1 METTMDYK
9 AKECAVCGSD
19 KIKLISHK
27 NDGENIFYIYRC
39 EACGEVFSTES
50 KFLKQQEKLKKQAE
64 KEAARQATK
73 QAKEAALNISREE
86 EAEQAN
92 NAPLSATEIFKK
104 NRKFVVEIQADF
116 GLVSSRGT
124 GIIIGDG
131 YILSNAHVV
140 FDKKSDRGVAYAAN
154 EILCKD
160 ASQNVYELDLIYA
173 DIKKDMVLLHSDE
186 LFVDGVTFCAKEVE
200 TGERIYAIG
209 NSKGQGICILDGIVS
224 DSERIIGSDKFIM
237 FSAPIVHGNSG
248 GPVFNGNGEV
258 IGIATLGREDALAM
272 NYAIPVSAVNTFIE
286 QAKVKE
292 EVEVALKIVNNS
304 EI

>member
-1 METTMDYK
+1 MNYK

-27 NDGENIFYIYRC
+27 NDGENIFYTYAC

-50 KFLKQQEKLKKQAE
+50 KYLNQQEKLKKQAE
-64 KEAARQATK
+64 KEAARQAAK
-73 QAKEAALNISREE
+73 QAKEAALKLAGE
-86 EAEQAN
+86 EAEQTN

-124 GIIIGDG
+124 GIVIGDG

-140 FDKKSDRGVAYAAN
+140 FDKKSDRGVAYAAD

-160 ASQNVYELDLIYA
+160 VSQNVYELDLIYA

-186 LFVDGVTFCAKEVE
+186 LSADGVTFCAKEVE
-200 TGERIYAIG
+200 TGEKIYAIG

-224 DSERIIGSDKFIM
+224 DSERLIGSDKFIM

-248 GPVFNGNGEV
+248 GPVFNGSGEV

-272 NYAIPVSAVNTFIE
+272 NYAIPVSAVNAFIE
-286 QAKVKE
+286 QAKAKE
-292 EVEVALKIVNNS
+292 EVEVSLKKANS
-304 EI
+304 

>member
-1 METTMDYK
+1 MDYK
-9 AKECAVCGSD
+9 AKECVACGSD

-27 NDGENIFYIYRC
+27 NDGENIFYTYRC

-50 KFLKQQEKLKKQAE
+50 KYLKQQEKLKKQAE
-64 KEAARQATK
+64 KEAAN
-73 QAKEAALNISREE
+73 QAKEAALKLASEE
-86 EAEQAN
+86 ETEQVN
-92 NAPLSATEIFKK
+92 NVPLTATEIFKK

-160 ASQNVYELDLIYA
+160 ALQNVYELDIIYA
-173 DIKKDMVLLHSDE
+173 DIKKDMVLLRSDE
-186 LFVDGVTFCAKEVE
+186 LLVDGVTFCAREVE
-200 TGERIYAIG
+200 TGEKIYAIG

-224 DSERIIGSDKFIM
+224 DSERLIGSDKFIM

-272 NYAIPVSAVNTFIE
+272 NYAIPVSAVNTFVE
-286 QAKVKE
+286 QAKTKE
-292 EVEVALKIVNNS
+292 EVEVSLVYKY
-304 EI
+304 

>member
-1 METTMDYK
+1 MDYK
-9 AKECAVCGSD
+9 AKECVACGSD

-27 NDGENIFYIYRC
+27 IDGENIFYTYRC

-50 KFLKQQEKLKKQAE
+50 KYLKQQEKFKKQAE
-64 KEAARQATK
+64 KEAARQAAK
-73 QAKEAALNISREE
+73 QAKEAALKLSSEE
-86 EAEQAN
+86 ETEQAN

-173 DIKKDMVLLHSDE
+173 DIKKDMVLLHSDD
-186 LFVDGVTFCAKEVE
+186 LSVDGVNFCAKEVE
-200 TGERIYAIG
+200 TGEKVYAIG

-224 DSERIIGSDKFIM
+224 DSERLIGSDKFIM

-272 NYAIPVSAVNTFIE
+272 NYAIPVSAVNAFIE
-286 QAKVKE
+286 QAKAKE
-292 EVEVALKIVNNS
+292 EVEVSLILNN
-304 EI
+304 

>member
-1 METTMDYK
+1 MDYK

-27 NDGENIFYIYRC
+27 NDGENIFYTYRC

-50 KFLKQQEKLKKQAE
+50 KYLKQQEKLKKQAE
-64 KEAARQATK
+64 KEAARQAAK
-73 QAKEAALNISREE
+73 QAKEAALKMASEE
-86 EAEQAN
+86 ETEQTN

-140 FDKKSDRGVAYAAN
+140 FDKKSDRGVAYAAD

-186 LFVDGVTFCAKEVE
+186 LSADGVTFCAKEVE
-200 TGERIYAIG
+200 TGEKIYAIG

-224 DSERIIGSDKFIM
+224 DSERLIGCDKFIM

-272 NYAIPVSAVNTFIE
+272 NYAIPISAVNNFIE
-286 QAKVKE
+286 QAKAKE
-292 EVEVALKIVNNS
+292 EVEVSLKIGNNS
-304 EI
+304 KI

>member
-1 METTMDYK
+1 MDYK
-9 AKECAVCGSD
+9 AKECIACGSD
-19 KIKLISHK
+19 KIKLFSHK
-27 NDGENIFYIYRC
+27 NDGENIFYTYRC

-50 KFLKQQEKLKKQAE
+50 KYLKQQEKLKKQAE
-64 KEAARQATK
+64 KEAARQAAK
-73 QAKEAALNISREE
+73 QAKEAALKLSSEE
-86 EAEQAN
+86 ETEQAN
-92 NAPLSATEIFKK
+92 TAPLSATEIFKK

-140 FDKKSDRGVAYAAN
+140 FDKKSDREVAYAAN

-173 DIKKDMVLLHSDE
+173 DIKKDMVLLYSDD
-186 LFVDGVTFCAKEVE
+186 LSVDGVTFCAKEVE
-200 TGERIYAIG
+200 TGEKVYAIG

-224 DSERIIGSDKFIM
+224 DSERLIGSDKFFM

-258 IGIATLGREDALAM
+258 MGIATLGREDALAM
-272 NYAIPVSAVNTFIE
+272 NYAIPVSAVNAFIE
-286 QAKVKE
+286 QAKFKE
-292 EVEVALKIVNNS
+292 EVAVALILSK
-304 EI
+304 

>member
-1 METTMDYK
+1 MDYK
-9 AKECAVCGSD
+9 TKECAVCGSD

-27 NDGENIFYIYRC
+27 NDGENIFYTYRC

-50 KFLKQQEKLKKQAE
+50 KYLKQQEKLKKQAE
-64 KEAARQATK
+64 KEAARQAAK
-73 QAKEAALNISREE
+73 QAKEAALKMANKEE
-86 EAEQAN
+86 TEQEN
-92 NAPLSATEIFKK
+92 NVPLSATEIFKK

-116 GLVSSRGT
+116 GLVLSRGT

-140 FDKKSDRGVAYAAN
+140 FDKKSDRGVAYAAD

-186 LFVDGVTFCAKEVE
+186 LSADGVTFCEKEVE
-200 TGERIYAIG
+200 TGEKIYAIG

-272 NYAIPVSAVNTFIE
+272 NYAIPVSAVNAFIE
-286 QAKVKE
+286 QAKAKE
-292 EVEVALKIVNNS
+292 EVEVALILSK
-304 EI
+304 

>member
-1 METTMDYK
+1 MGRLTICL
-9 AKECAVCGSD
+9 AKQ
-19 KIKLISHK
+19 
-27 NDGENIFYIYRC
+27 
-39 EACGEVFSTES
+39 EA
-50 KFLKQQEKLKKQAE
+50 QQEKLKKQAE
-64 KEAARQATK
+64 KEAARQAAK
-73 QAKEAALNISREE
+73 QEKEAALKLAGEE

-92 NAPLSATEIFKK
+92 NAPISATEIFKK

-186 LFVDGVTFCAKEVE
+186 LSVDGVTFCTKEVE
-200 TGERIYAIG
+200 TGEKIYAIG

-224 DSERIIGSDKFIM
+224 DSERLIGSDKFIM

-286 QAKVKE
+286 QAKFKE
-292 EVEVALKIVNNS
+292 EVEVALKIVK
-304 EI
+304 

>member
-1 METTMDYK
+1 MD
-9 AKECAVCGSD
+9 C
-19 KIKLISHK
+19 
-27 NDGENIFYIYRC
+27 R
-39 EACGEVFSTES
+39 S
-50 KFLKQQEKLKKQAE
+50 K
-64 KEAARQATK
+64 
-73 QAKEAALNISREE
+73 
-86 EAEQAN
+86 N

-186 LFVDGVTFCAKEVE
+186 LSADGVAFCAKEVE
-200 TGERIYAIG
+200 TGEKIYAIG

-272 NYAIPVSAVNTFIE
+272 NYAIPVSAVNNFIE
-286 QAKVKE
+286 QAKAKE
-292 EVEVALKIVNNS
+292 EVEVALIFSKKL
-304 EI
+304 

>member
-1 METTMDYK
+1 MNYK

-27 NDGENIFYIYRC
+27 NDGENIFYTYRC

-64 KEAARQATK
+64 KEAARQAAK
-73 QAKEAALNISREE
+73 QAALKMASKE

-104 NRKFVVEIQADF
+104 NRKFVVEIQADC

-140 FDKKSDRGVAYAAN
+140 FDKKSGRGVAYAAN

-186 LFVDGVTFCAKEVE
+186 LSADGVTFCAKEVE
-200 TGERIYAIG
+200 TGEKIYAIG

-224 DSERIIGSDKFIM
+224 DSERLIGSDKFIM

-272 NYAIPVSAVNTFIE
+272 NYAIPVSAVKDFIE
-286 QAKVKE
+286 KAKDKE
-292 EVEVALKIVNNS
+292 EVEVSLIFSKKL
-304 EI
+304 

>member
-1 METTMDYK
+1 MDYK
-9 AKECAVCGSD
+9 AKECVACGSD

-27 NDGENIFYIYRC
+27 NDGENIFYTYRC

-50 KFLKQQEKLKKQAE
+50 KYLKQQEKLKKQAE
-64 KEAARQATK
+64 KEAARQAAK
-73 QAKEAALNISREE
+73 QAKEAALKLSSEE
-86 EAEQAN
+86 ETEQAN

-160 ASQNVYELDLIYA
+160 ASQNVYELDLIFA

-186 LFVDGVTFCAKEVE
+186 LSVDGVVFCAKEVE
-200 TGERIYAIG
+200 TGEKIYAIG

-224 DSERIIGSDKFIM
+224 DSERLIGSDKFIM

-272 NYAIPVSAVNTFIE
+272 NYAIPVSAVKTFIE
-286 QAKVKE
+286 QAKFKE
-292 EVEVALKIVNNS
+292 EVEVALKIVK
-304 EI
+304 

>member
-1 METTMDYK
+1 MDYK

-258 IGIATLGREDALAM
+258 IGIATLGTEDALAM

>member
-1 METTMDYK
+1 MDYK
-9 AKECAVCGSD
+9 AKECVACGSD
-19 KIKLISHK
+19 RIKLISHK
-27 NDGENIFYIYRC
+27 NDGENIFYTYRC

-50 KFLKQQEKLKKQAE
+50 KYLKQQEKLKKQAE
-64 KEAARQATK
+64 KEALRQAAK
-73 QAKEAALNISREE
+73 QSKEAALKFVN
-86 EAEQAN
+86 EAEMEQAN

-140 FDKKSDRGVAYAAN
+140 FDKKSNRGVVYAAN

-160 ASQNVYELDLIYA
+160 TSQNVYELDLIYA
-173 DIKKDMVLLHSDE
+173 DIKKDMVLLHSDD
-186 LFVDGVTFCAKEVE
+186 LSVDGVTFCAKEVE
-200 TGERIYAIG
+200 TGEKVYAIG

-224 DSERIIGSDKFIM
+224 DSERIIGIDKFIM
-237 FSAPIVHGNSG
+237 FSAPIVQGNSG

-272 NYAIPVSAVNTFIE
+272 NYAIPVSIVNAFVE
-286 QAKVKE
+286 QAEIKE
-292 EVEVALKIVNNS
+292 EVKVVLNFQKDS
-304 EI
+304 

>member
-1 METTMDYK
+1 MDYK

-27 NDGENIFYIYRC
+27 NDGENIFYTYAC

-50 KFLKQQEKLKKQAE
+50 KYLKQQEKLKKQAE
-64 KEAARQATK
+64 KEAARQAAK
-73 QAKEAALNISREE
+73 QAKEAALKLASEE

-116 GLVSSRGT
+116 GLFSSRGT

-140 FDKKSDRGVAYAAN
+140 FDKKSDRGVAYAAD

-186 LFVDGVTFCAKEVE
+186 LSVDGVVFYAKEVE
-200 TGERIYAIG
+200 TGEKIYAIG

-224 DSERIIGSDKFIM
+224 DSERLIGSDKFIM

-272 NYAIPVSAVNTFIE
+272 NYAIPVSAVNAFIE
-286 QAKVKE
+286 QAKAKE
-292 EVEVALKIVNNS
+292 EVKVALKTVSNS
-304 EI
+304 KI

>member
-1 METTMDYK
+1 MDYK

-27 NDGENIFYIYRC
+27 NDGENIFYTYAC

-92 NAPLSATEIFKK
+92 NTPLSATEIFKK

-140 FDKKSDRGVAYAAN
+140 FDKKSDRGVAYAAD

-186 LFVDGVTFCAKEVE
+186 LSVDGVTFCAKEVE
-200 TGERIYAIG
+200 TGEKIYAIG

-224 DSERIIGSDKFIM
+224 DSERLVGCDKFIM